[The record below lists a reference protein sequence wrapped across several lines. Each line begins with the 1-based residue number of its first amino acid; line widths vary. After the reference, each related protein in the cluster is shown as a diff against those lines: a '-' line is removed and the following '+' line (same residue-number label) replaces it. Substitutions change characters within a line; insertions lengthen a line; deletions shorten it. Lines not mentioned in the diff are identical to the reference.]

1 MNTAAAGI
9 VPEPIARQP
18 WEMLIPLFALVGFG
32 AAVLYSAGGGAMA
45 PFASSHLL
53 RFSIFMVMAMVIAA
67 LPRDLV
73 RMLTYPAYI
82 VVLLLLMAVEAIGQV
97 GGGSQRWL
105 DLGFMVLQP
114 SELMKPTIVVT
125 LALFY
130 STLPV
135 GMTNTWRALLI
146 PGGMVAMPMA
156 LVLLQ
161 PDLGTAL
168 AIGFGG
174 AMVMLLAG
182 LPLRWFL
189 GAGLAG
195 IVIAPLAFFY
205 GLKEY
210 QQRRVMTMFDPEADP
225 LGAGYHITQ
234 SKIAIG
240 SGGIFGKGF
249 NEGSQ
254 SHLNY
259 LPEPHTDFVFATMAE
274 EWGFIG
280 GLFVLTVFTLILR
293 WGWKVAQASDDRFAS
308 LLAGGMVV
316 TIFFYA
322 AVNLM
327 MVMGM
332 APVVGIPLPWMS
344 HGGSSM
350 LTNMICIGVLMMVN
364 RWNQKAPRRGLGA

>member
-240 SGGIFGKGF
+240 SGGVFGKGF

-280 GLFVLTVFTLILR
+280 GLFVLTVFTFILR